1 MECNCDLSNSRGSF
15 IIRHPILFHCTV
27 IGVILVVFLCVSS
40 LVILSK
46 CLIPNRKILLKVPSP
61 PVPEPKHAGI
71 KLDTDSARA
80 ALVDVMRFP
89 QELEDYNKWIKISD
103 ANAKRM
109 SHVCEIATDAL
120 IYYLHN
126 RDTAHGKNA
135 LTSAQELYVRISK
148 RFDAHFNLKSRVSP
162 RWYPSDFTITTF
174 LAMYL
179 LIPDTSS
186 KDGAAKLVLDLI
198 KKPDDL
204 FSHSVSIH
212 NSPMLV
218 GPWLLAHEQLGTLDE
233 ALNHSS
239 YHLVLKYLDFDIT
252 TSQGSAGLHRDLSHI
267 QDTGYLHYTNLWRM
281 CRNNYAYTFL
291 LTEDLRKRSPTRL
304 WERITR
310 TIYHERIPIT
320 LWNLSTKTNK
330 QATEVYPGT
339 KWGLHVMPFS
349 KILRYFTKDVNFM
362 VHGQD
367 NCMATNDDSVPMEY
381 WTQLRQVFHREDD
394 PEAEIKYPFVGLL
407 TDSNANLSQLR
418 NDSIKVRGQTDC
430 GTVAFSYVFQ
440 YMNYGVLQQIRQ
452 GKNFTHWSIHELI
465 FIDESEKNLIIWF
478 EFLDLSQSKITLK
491 YYPTTDYSK
500 AVTLQLPGHAV
511 VKTTYNFHT
520 KKYASETIPP
530 ENLDV
535 NKEISK
541 LTNDKLTIQTL
552 KDKRGAIVYREE
564 KPIIYAPSL
573 LENETEEVTI
583 TSDSYA
589 TGVFPTATF
598 KFNKDL
604 NQYCSEFA

>member
-1 MECNCDLSNSRGSF
+1 MEGNCDLSNSRGSF

-198 KKPDDL
+198 KKPNNL

-212 NSPMLV
+212 DSPMLV

-233 ALNHSS
+233 ALKNSS
-239 YHLVLKYLDFDIT
+239 YHLILKYLDFDIVT
-252 TSQGSAGLHRDLSHI
+252 DHESSGLHRDLSFLRDA
-267 QDTGYLHYTNLWRM
+267 QDVYYTNLWRM

-291 LTEDLRKRSPTRL
+291 LTQDLRKRSPMRL
-304 WERITR
+304 WNRITR

-320 LWNLSTKTNK
+320 MLNLSTKTNK

-339 KWGLHVMPFS
+339 MWGLHVMPFC

-362 VHGQD
+362 VRGREND
-367 NCMATNDDSVPMEY
+367 LPARTNANSRPMGY
-381 WTQLRQVFHREDD
+381 WTQLRQIFHREDD
-394 PEAEIKYPFVGLL
+394 PEGTLKYLSTGFI
-407 TDSNANLSQLR
+407 TDADDNQSSKMSRKLR
-418 NDSIKVRGQTDC
+418 SRPVFRALG
-430 GTVAFSYVFQ
+430 FSCVFQ
-440 YMNYGVLQQIRQ
+440 YMNYGVLYQRLKHDNYAQLTSQ
-452 GKNFTHWSIHELI
+452 ELI
-465 FIDESEKNLIIWF
+465 FIDELEKNFTIYMQ
-478 EFLDLSQSKITLK
+478 FLNLSPPKSNLMFYRTSTHAGIMIKSLGM
-491 YYPTTDYSK
+491 
-500 AVTLQLPGHAV
+500 AVL
-511 VKTTYNFHT
+511 KTTYNFHT
-520 KKYASETIPP
+520 KEYNTETIPSDTYD
-530 ENLDV
+530 LH
-535 NKEISK
+535 KEISK
-541 LTNDKLTIQTL
+541 RTNDKLTMQML
-552 KDKRGAIVYREE
+552 KDNRGAVVYHEG